1 MRVAI
6 LAPSRH
12 ALCEPFAGGQE
23 RLTADIAAGLRRR
36 GHQVQLYA
44 RAGTDPSLA
53 DDLHTMPDTP
63 PLSEIA
69 SGDLNMPEPRFLS
82 DQVAFLGV
90 MRNLLRDNNVDAVLN
105 QSLHQ
110 LPLALSPALAA
121 PMVTTLHTPPFPW
134 MEVGAWLAG
143 TSGHFVAV
151 SDALRAQ
158 WTTLVRARV
167 IHNGVDPQAFP
178 SGAGGPDL
186 AWVGRLTG
194 EKGADIAVRAAERAG
209 RHLRIAGPVSDP
221 AWFGTVLRPLL
232 GGGAEYVGTLSGQ
245 ELVQLYGSSAAT
257 LVTPLW
263 EEPFCLVAAESQMC
277 GTPVAGLRRGGLPEV
292 VGTSGGRLVAGED
305 ALAGAV
311 DVVTRMDRR
320 TVAADARCRLSTG
333 RMLDKYEQMLVELVT
348 ASADSGSTH

>member
-1 MRVAI
+1 MWVAI

-36 GHQVQLYA
+36 GHRVQLHA
-44 RAGTDPSLA
+44 RAGTDPALA
-53 DDLHTMPDTP
+53 DDLHPMPVTP

-90 MRNLLRDNNVDAVLN
+90 MRDLLRDNHVDVVLN

-143 TSGHFVAV
+143 SSGHFVAV
-151 SDALRAQ
+151 SDALRTQ

-178 SGAGGPDL
+178 EGSGGPGL
-186 AWVGRLTG
+186 AWVGRLTQ
-194 EKGADIAVRAAERAG
+194 EKGADIAVRAAEQAG
-209 RHLRIAGPVSDP
+209 RHLRIAGPVSDQ
-221 AWFGTVLRPLL
+221 AWFDTVLRPLL
-232 GGGAEYVGTLSGQ
+232 GRSAEYVGTLNGP
-245 ELVQLYGSSAAT
+245 ELAQLYGSSSAT

-292 VGTSGGRLVAGED
+292 VGADGGRLVAAEN

-311 DVVTRMDRR
+311 DAVARMDRP
-320 TVAADARCRLSTG
+320 TVAADARHRLSTG
-333 RMLDKYEQMLVELVT
+333 RMLDQYEQMIVGLVT
-348 ASADSGSTH
+348 SSTASGTAH